1 MRLTKGEN
9 MAAQSKMRQIETEYG
24 RPIEEVL
31 EQLYAQYRTQNQVA
45 QALGISQGTLS
56 TWLLKLGYRQIAII
70 KKEA

>member
-1 MRLTKGEN
+1 